1 MARKADVTRGPFDP
15 GGQPETRSGNPMELG
30 FFAWNL
36 ACGMTA
42 SKAVLADPPRLRDF
56 WHWDTALHLNQLAE
70 RIGYEY
76 QVPFGRWHGH
86 GGPSGYND
94 DSLDFLAAAAC
105 LAPVTTTLGVF
116 STIHVTYKFH
126 PLHIAKMGATIDFV
140 SKGRWGLNVVTGAS
154 NRVENLMFGQQPMD
168 HDQAYDVADEFV
180 TLMKWLWASEEPIDF
195 EGQYYQSYD
204 ARVRPRPLHQP
215 RPILMNA
222 GNSPVGL
229 DFATRHCDWVFITG
243 RTLDEY
249 RRMVQQVHELAGKYG
264 RTVRPATMVYVIM
277 AETDERARAIVEWV
291 ENEVDREA
299 INSFIFGG
307 RHTDP
312 KGSFVTRH
320 GAQLSPDDEWGGMGR
335 EMYLRY
341 AMGLGAWHLY
351 GSYQTVA
358 EEIRALH
365 EAGIESILTCF
376 FDPIRG
382 LHQMEDDVI
391 PLLRKMGLR
400 R

>member
-1 MARKADVTRGPFDP
+1 MVKQADVTRGPFDP
-15 GGQPETRSGNPMELG
+15 GGQPETRSGNAMELG

-76 QVPFGRWHGH
+76 QVPFARWRGH

-105 LAPVTTTLGVF
+105 LAPVTTSLGLF

-126 PLHIAKMGATIDFV
+126 PLHIAKMGATIDYV
-140 SKGRWGLNVVTGAS
+140 SRGRWGLNVVTGSS
-154 NRVENLMFGQQPMD
+154 NRRENAMFGQEPFE
-168 HDQAYDVADEFV
+168 HDAAYDVADEFV
-180 TLMKWLWASEEPIDF
+180 TLMKWLWASDEPIDF
-195 EGQYYQSYD
+195 VGEFYQSYD
-204 ARVRPRPLHQP
+204 ALIRPRPLRQP

-222 GNSPVGL
+222 GNSAKGL
-229 DFATRHCDWVFITG
+229 DFATRQCDWVFITG

-249 RRMVQQVHELAGKYG
+249 RTMAQQVHQLASRHG
-264 RTVRPATMVYVIM
+264 RVVRPATMVYVIM
-277 AETDERARAIVEWV
+277 AETDARARAIVDWV

-307 RHTDP
+307 RHVDP

-320 GAQLSPDDEWGGMGR
+320 GAQMTPDDEWGGMGR
-335 EMYLRY
+335 DAYLRY

-351 GSYQTVA
+351 GGYEPIA
-358 EEIRALH
+358 EQIRLLH
-365 EAGIESILTCF
+365 DAGIESILTAF

-391 PLLRKMGLR
+391 PLLKKMGLR
-400 R
+400 Q